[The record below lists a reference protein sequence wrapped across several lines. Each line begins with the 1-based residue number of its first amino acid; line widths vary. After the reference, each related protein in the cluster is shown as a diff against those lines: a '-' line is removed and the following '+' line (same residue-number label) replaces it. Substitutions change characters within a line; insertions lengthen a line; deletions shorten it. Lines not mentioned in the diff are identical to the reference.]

1 MFVCPSDSTQQVRSP
16 TVSDNGDV
24 CGQTIHSFGCE
35 VQFTIKKIKGGVYLV
50 YLRDNNAAGHP
61 CSHFCDLFAECN
73 YFDYSSGISWYLLRN
88 VCSISVLFSSIIHL
102 LVSEPLGIWMTRGLP
117 FLSKPSASK
126 LLARQLMWLWLQDGA
141 RFVDWVTSC
150 TWISC
155 PKCDTCCSVP
165 QTCFDSS
172 LQTVLQVLY
181 TLYRKVA
188 LTGADH

>member
-1 MFVCPSDSTQQVRSP
+1 MPATAIHSIGISCSFPRSSKCCLLHPAQQQLVPGNWYQVTGHDLQAMFVCPSYSTQQMRSP

-24 CGQTIHSFGCE
+24 YRQTIHSFGCE
-35 VQFTIKKIKGGVYLV
+35 VQFTIKKIKGGVCLV

-102 LVSEPLGIWMTRGLP
+102 LVSEPLGVWMTRELP

-126 LLARQLMWLWLQDGA
+126 LLARQLM
-141 RFVDWVTSC
+141 
-150 TWISC
+150 
-155 PKCDTCCSVP
+155 
-165 QTCFDSS
+165 
-172 LQTVLQVLY
+172 
-181 TLYRKVA
+181 
-188 LTGADH
+188 